1 MKKARMV
8 KRILSLVL
16 IVVLMAPLF
25 TTMSFAADVPPT
37 YGEEPVSVEIH
48 LPANSEM
55 QIGPRYTVAGDTDM
69 WVMTKYFS
77 AGRHSISVNCSTGY
91 NVTVYLTY
99 SGSYVSGCSL
109 TSTNPGPWYPT
120 IKTAGNYAVWV
131 RNESSVAVDLTLNVS

>member
-25 TTMSFAADVPPT
+25 ATMSFATDVPPT

-55 QIGPRYTVAGDTDM
+55 QIGPRYTIAGDTDM
-69 WVMTKYFS
+69 WVLTKNFT
-77 AGRHSISVNCSTGY
+77 AGTHSISVNCSTGY
-91 NVTVYLTY
+91 NITLYLTY
-99 SGSYVSGCSL
+99 NGSYWGGINL
-109 TSTNPGPWYPT
+109 HPTNPGPWYPL
-120 IKTAGNYAVWV
+120 IKTAGYYAVWV
-131 RNESSVAVDLTLNVS
+131 RNESSVAVDLTLNIN